1 MTKNEVKTT
10 LKGKLLKWL
19 FISVTVFGLWLFIY
33 AQKNS
38 QTQESEYETVNRLTV
53 FYQASGYVDWYDYD
67 DDVKRLQWI
76 KQWQLDELNYA
87 ETVKY
92 VQTQKVDN
100 EFVTMIDEAVKKAK
114 ELKLQE
120 PLPDYLKIDT
130 KQVITKSKQ
139 ELNFINLLK

>member
-1 MTKNEVKTT
+1 MTKTVVKTT

-19 FISVTVFGLWLFIY
+19 FISVAVFGLWLFIY
-33 AQKNS
+33 AQKDS
-38 QTQESEYETVNRLTV
+38 QKQETDFETVDRLLG

-67 DDVKRLQWI
+67 DDVKKLQWI
-76 KQWQLDELNYA
+76 KQEQLDELNYA

-92 VQTQKVDN
+92 IQTQKVDN
-100 EFVTMIDEAVKKAK
+100 EFVMRIDEAVKNAK

-130 KQVITKSKQ
+130 KQTTTKSKQ